1 MEEFFK
7 DIEGYE
13 GLYQVS
19 NLGRVKSL
27 GKVNGLTK
35 SRLKKEKILKFGGN
49 GKGYMMVSLWKD
61 KKESRKLI
69 HRLVA
74 KAFIINKE
82 NKPYVNHLDG
92 IKNNNNVENLKWVTA
107 SENTTH
113 AFSFG
118 LNKSVKI
125 IDSNTG
131 IIYQSI
137 KEASSSYLISAEYL
151 GQMLRGIRKN
161 KTTLQYYTEASDE

>member
-1 MEEFFK
+1 MEEVFK

-19 NLGRVKSL
+19 ILGRIKSL
-27 GKVNGLTK
+27 GKVDGLAE

-49 GKGYMMVSLWKD
+49 GKGYTMVSLWKD
-61 KKESRKLI
+61 KKESRKLV

-74 KAFIINKE
+74 KAFIVNKE

-92 IKNNNNVENLKWVTA
+92 IKNNNNVENLEWVTA
-107 SENTTH
+107 SENTIH

-137 KEASSSYLISAEYL
+137 KEASSSCLISAEYL
-151 GQMLRGIRKN
+151 GQMLRGRRKN
-161 KTTLQYYTEASDE
+161 KTTLQYYTEISDE